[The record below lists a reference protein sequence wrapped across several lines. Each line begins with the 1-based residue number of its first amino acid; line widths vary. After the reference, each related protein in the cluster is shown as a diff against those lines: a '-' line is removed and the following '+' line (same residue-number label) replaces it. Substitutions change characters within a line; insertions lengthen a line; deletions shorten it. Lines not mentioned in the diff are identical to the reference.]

1 MKFDIFSRLL
11 KVTGLD
17 TLNAFPY
24 VKAALMG
31 QAHRP
36 DRTRGSNFRRG
47 YNQCSRYYYK
57 FGIAKEHK
65 LV

>member
-1 MKFDIFSRLL
+1 MKCTSVYQYYPNFRLL

-31 QAHRP
+31 HAHRP
-36 DRTRGSNFRRG
+36 TVTRSGNNFRRG
-47 YNQCSRYYYK
+47 ANSCSR
-57 FGIAKEHK
+57 
-65 LV
+65 